1 MKFNTF
7 VASIEDIQMC
17 AATPSLE
24 EVLIEP
30 REFGREGRISA
41 EYALELARYATECGL
56 KPVLVWD
63 ILMTQGEFKVKCDHI
78 GALDLTNFDA
88 IRTQCPGAA
97 AWVREHLPRKNL
109 QFVVENSNHNLP
121 GLKRW
126 VRDLAPQRLVLS
138 TQLPEEKLIA
148 CCRELST
155 QCEILGAGKIL
166 LFYSKRHLLQ
176 SNFSSGEELADARWL
191 YADSM
196 SEESASRPFPTIENE
211 HGTFMYLNKDHFI
224 LDKLGDLDAAGMH
237 TVRIDM
243 RDLKEEGHSAIG
255 VKELCEKVLAN
266 DSALEKRWPRPTS
279 APFFK
284 RNRTDKQFARMKPQT
299 RLLRDKSCL
308 AEVVSVERGEAIAIF
323 VLQDF
328 SPEDAKFTFISHD
341 GDAVHTSIESFV
353 DLSGSHVEVCQA
365 QSLVI
370 CPWIKGIKPG
380 AILLRYEAAAD

>member
-7 VASIEDIQMC
+7 VTSREDIQAC

-30 REFGREGRISA
+30 RELGREGRISKEQA
-41 EYALELARYATECGL
+41 VELAAYAVESGL
-56 KPVLVWD
+56 KAVLVWD
-63 ILMTQGEFKVKCDHI
+63 ILMTQGEFKAKCEVV
-78 GALDLTNFDA
+78 ASMNLDSFDA
-88 IRTQCPGAA
+88 IRTQDPGAA
-97 AWVREHLPRKNL
+97 VWVRERLPHKKL
-109 QFVVENSNHNLP
+109 QWVVENSNHNLP

-126 VRDLAPQRLVLS
+126 VRDLAPERLVLS

-176 SNFSSGEELADARWL
+176 SNFSSGEELADAKWI

-224 LDKLGDLDAAGMH
+224 LDKLASLQAAGMH

-243 RDLKEEGHSAIG
+243 RDLREEGHAAAGI
-255 VKELCEKVLAN
+255 KELCEKVLAH
-266 DSALEKRWPRPTS
+266 DGAICESWPRPTS

-299 RLLRDKSCL
+299 RLLRDNSCL
-308 AEVVSVERGEAIAIF
+308 GEVVSVERGEAIAIYA
-323 VLQDF
+323 LQEF
-328 SPEDAKFTFISHD
+328 SAGNSRFKYISHD
-341 GDAVHTSIESFV
+341 GQTVEASIESFIDMSGNPV
-353 DLSGSHVEVCQA
+353 DSCQA
-365 QSLVI
+365 QAVVVS
-370 CPWIKGIKPG
+370 PWVKGVKPG
-380 AILLRYEAAAD
+380 AILVRSE